1 MKLKDLASLSQE
13 QSNSLEAKLVT
24 IQAQFEQATK
34 ARIKSVVMASL
45 SLSHTHAHAHAHTHA
60 RARTLLQG
68 GAEQK
73 EEKEEGPKG
82 PKSKTTSP
90 CCQTNS

>member
-1 MKLKDLASLSQE
+1 MLVFRCSDKLKEEQVKLKDLASLSQE

-60 RARTLLQG
+60 RARTH
-68 GAEQK
+68 
-73 EEKEEGPKG
+73 
-82 PKSKTTSP
+82 THTH
-90 CCQTNS
+90 T